1 MSDKK
6 GRSADMRIIVDV
18 MSGDNAPLELIKG
31 VCASAAENAD
41 VEYTL
46 VGDTEIINAVSKENG
61 LDISRFEIIHA
72 SDVIKM
78 EDDPI
83 TAVRSRPDASMIK
96 GLKALSAGEGDAFV
110 SAGNTGALFTGASL
124 IVKRAAGV
132 RRTAIGALLPMDPP
146 VLLLDAGANITV
158 DASYLEQ
165 FAVMGTA
172 YMRAIHGVE
181 SPRVG
186 LLNNGSEECKGT
198 ALQLEAYKLLSE
210 CESINFVGNVEGNM
224 VMGNKCDV
232 LVTDGYTGNILL
244 KGIEGMGKMMLLTMK
259 ELFYTNIK
267 TKIAALLLKKEL
279 GGIKKKFDA
288 SEYGGAPIL
297 GVAKPV
303 IKAHGSSKEKAFKNA
318 LRQAI
323 FCARTGMSDDISA
336 AVKALA
342 ESKKKAAGEQES
354 SENN

>member
-1 MSDKK
+1 
-6 GRSADMRIIVDV
+6 MRIIVDV

-31 VCASAAENAD
+31 VCASSAENAD

-46 VGDTEIINAVSKENG
+46 VGDTEIINALSKENA
-61 LDISRFEIIHA
+61 LDISRFAVIHA

-83 TAVRSRPDASMIK
+83 TAVRSRPEASMIK
-96 GLKALSAGEGDAFV
+96 GLRALANGEGDAFV

-172 YMRAIHGVE
+172 YMKSIHGLE

-186 LLNNGSEECKGT
+186 LLNNGSEDCKGT
-198 ALQLEAYKLLSE
+198 AIQIEAYKLLSQ
-210 CESINFVGNVEGNM
+210 CKGINFVGNVEGNM
-224 VMGNKCDV
+224 VMGDKCDV

-244 KGIEGMGKMMLLTMK
+244 KSIEGMGKMMLLTMK
-259 ELFYTNIK
+259 ELFYTNTK
-267 TKIAALLLKKEL
+267 TKMAALLLKSEL

-288 SEYGGAPIL
+288 GEYGGAPIL
-297 GVAKPV
+297 GIAKPV
-303 IKAHGSSKEKAFKNA
+303 IKAHGSSVEKSFKNA
-318 LRQAI
+318 IKQAI
-323 FCARTGMSDDISA
+323 FCARTGMTDDMSA
-336 AVKALA
+336 ALKELA
-342 ESKKKAAGEQES
+342 ESKKKADEEQDS
-354 SENN
+354 PNGN